1 MKIAFLHTS
10 PVHVQTFDGLMS
22 SIPEMQARHDV
33 EEAWLQEA
41 VVGGVG
47 ELLHGKV
54 SQRLIDLAED
64 ADLVVC
70 TCSTLAPI
78 VDDLARESI
87 VRVDRPAMRRAAQIQ
102 SELPVLLVV
111 CLPSTVDSSLQLLQG
126 EFERVGQPPN
136 IQLLVHEA
144 AWAYFQAGDEDAFA
158 TSIAERVRAEVQK
171 LGGVRAVVLAQAS
184 MRVAAKHLK
193 GTVITTPEALVA
205 HIVNQEEYS

>member
-22 SIPEMQARHDV
+22 PIPEMQARHDV

-41 VVGGVG
+41 VVGGVS

-102 SELPVLLVV
+102 SEQPVFLVV
-111 CLPSTVDSSLQLLQG
+111 CLPSTVDSSLRLLQG

-136 IQLLVHEA
+136 IQLVVHEA
-144 AWAYFQAGDEDAFA
+144 AWAHFQAGDQGAFD

-171 LGGVRAVVLAQAS
+171 LGGVSAVVLAQAP
-184 MRVAAKHLK
+184 MRLAAKHLK

-205 HIVNQEEYS
+205 HIVNQEESA

>member
-22 SIPEMQARHDV
+22 PIPEMQARHDV

-41 VVGGVG
+41 VVGGVS

-102 SELPVLLVV
+102 SEQPVFLVV
-111 CLPSTVDSSLQLLQG
+111 CLPSTVD
-126 EFERVGQPPN
+126 
-136 IQLLVHEA
+136 
-144 AWAYFQAGDEDAFA
+144 
-158 TSIAERVRAEVQK
+158 
-171 LGGVRAVVLAQAS
+171 
-184 MRVAAKHLK
+184 
-193 GTVITTPEALVA
+193 
-205 HIVNQEEYS
+205 